1 MGRFLEAH
9 DWARIAAGLVCVL
22 GLAGPLE
29 AQAGDGDGALL
40 AIFVQRGQL
49 AAGMM
54 CYSTESEADPRDLPQ
69 CRTTEVLRGD
79 ICRLANSDLINRDII
94 AFDVTAWPR
103 QAIAALATKVR
114 LMGDPLN
121 YDFAKAKV
129 IGRPLRRVEEN
140 AEDELLRE
148 SDFEL
153 GAGCYLLMKITPPA
167 IHSGC

>member
-22 GLAGPLE
+22 GLAGPPK
-29 AQAGDGDGALL
+29 AQARDGDGALL
-40 AIFVQRGQL
+40 AIFAQRGQF

-54 CYSTESEADPRDLPQ
+54 CYSTGSEAVPRDLPQ
-69 CRTTEVLRGD
+69 CRTAEVLRGD
-79 ICRLANSDLINRDII
+79 MCRRANSGLINQDVI

-103 QAIAALATKVR
+103 QAIATLATEIR
-114 LMGDPLN
+114 LMEDPLN
-121 YDFAKAKV
+121 YDFAEAKV

-140 AEDELLRE
+140 AEGELLRE

-153 GAGCYLLMKITPPA
+153 GAGCYLLMKIARPDR
-167 IHSGC
+167 HSGS